1 MLCLLPSVL
10 HLTTKIYFSLASLF
24 LLISSTRRTSA
35 RVKVALFSLACCLVL
50 CISLSR
56 VFAFNTCQGWSPNQT
71 TITLLNLTMKPS
83 FTHICTP
90 FCWNGVTICWFGD
103 PFCCF
108 GTTICWFGDPFCCF
122 GTTRWEIWQLGV
134 TKSWTSSRMLILK
147 LTRNNKVSYFQI

>member
-1 MLCLLPSVL
+1 MENMKGSRQVAMFCLLPSVL

-35 RVKVALFSLACCLVL
+35 RVKVALFSTVAMYQPVKSI
-50 CISLSR
+50 CIQYLPR
-56 VFAFNTCQGWSPNQT
+56 
-71 TITLLNLTMKPS
+71 MKSKPDNNYIVKLDNETQLYPYS
-83 FTHICTP
+83 WCTP

-108 GTTICWFGDPFCCF
+108 GTT
-122 GTTRWEIWQLGV
+122 RWEIWHLGV

-147 LTRNNKVSYFQI
+147 STRNNKVNNFQI